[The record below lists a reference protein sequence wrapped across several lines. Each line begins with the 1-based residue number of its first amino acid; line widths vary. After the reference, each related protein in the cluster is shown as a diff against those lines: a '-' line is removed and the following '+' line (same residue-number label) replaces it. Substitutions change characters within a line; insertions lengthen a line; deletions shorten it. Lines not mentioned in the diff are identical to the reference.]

1 MTSIGSWETSEL
13 ACPGGLFYSHVLYII
28 HLRAPLTRE
37 PTEACVELLLDSPTV
52 LHALT
57 IPGRDMSSS
66 FAR

>member
-13 ACPGGLFYSHVLYII
+13 ACPGGLFACFVHF

-37 PTEACVELLLDSPTV
+37 PTEACVELLLVSPTV
-52 LHALT
+52 LHALA